1 MVSVQDAVRSAAE
14 FASTVFKEKLAATA
28 WIHEVRLEE
37 IEQGEAHGAP
47 VWLITLSV
55 PKGVEVL
62 GGPGRFPHPD
72 ERHYKVFAV
81 DKETGEVRSMKIRE
95 FAGVHD

>member
-1 MVSVQDAVRSAAE
+1 MFKENPGAAE
-14 FASTVFKEKLAATA
+14 WAHHVQ
-28 WIHEVRLEE
+28 LEE
-37 IEQGEAHGAP
+37 IEQGKAEGAA

-55 PKGVEVL
+55 PKKLAVL
-62 GGPGRFPHPD
+62 GTSFPNITD